1 MKALL
6 LLHWR
11 VTRNHLKR
19 RLHYLSVYFDWAGT
33 VTYIYLLAFVLIVLG
48 YYLYDPF
55 TRIPFP
61 VLISIERLAQ
71 GILWAV
77 PLLWLLA
84 AFVFSGRTAILLS
97 PADVHHLPQFP
108 FPKPTVFLEQ
118 WLWPAAKRIVLALLG
133 PLFIWPFLT
142 LLQVKF
148 PFGNVLLTQ
157 AVWGLSGLFGLTLQW
172 LLAFVRSYVRGL
184 ILWLKRGIT
193 IGTLALLGIRLLD
206 IRLRDSSLLG
216 SSQLIP
222 TPNSGAGIANYG
234 QAGSASFPNL
244 DTLDA
249 HLLTTVSLPWSSWPF
264 WAWIILAA
272 ALIVLVR
279 LTIALYARR
288 AWEPTLSQSQEV
300 HTLRTLIRARDQR
313 ELKRYQQ
320 ARRGPGFIG
329 RLLGRRYVSSA
340 WALSWKGLLTW
351 RSANWT
357 QVFISFLLPLFVIRL
372 FFPGFLTLLHSGTM
386 DRMVDVLIRFE
397 LPLTLLILQ
406 GYTQF
411 LFSWQDDLQ
420 HMELFRLLPI
430 TPKQAILST
439 LAPPA
444 LTIGLMM
451 VLISLIFSA
460 PFLAGRELIL
470 LAALALAEGIL
481 GALLVAREMLKDPSS
496 ATSALGPERWIS
508 AFSLLAGPAVVQ
520 LSRFWGWSTVDGLSG
535 GLMVAGGLTVV
546 FFILMVNEFVLLRS
560 RYGV

>member
-33 VTYIYLLAFVLIVLG
+33 VTYLYLLAFVLIVLG

-61 VLISIERLAQ
+61 VLISIERVAQ
-71 GILWAV
+71 GLLWAV

-84 AFVFSGRTAILLS
+84 AFALAGRTIILLS

-108 FPKPTVFLEQ
+108 FTKRTVFLEQ
-118 WLWPAAKRIVLALLG
+118 WLWPAAKRIALALLG
-133 PLFIWPFLT
+133 PLLIWPLLT

-148 PFGNVLLTQ
+148 PFAHVLLTQ
-157 AVWGLSGLFGLTLQW
+157 AVWALSGLFGLTLQW
-172 LLAFVRSYVRGL
+172 LLAFVLSYVRGL

-193 IGTLALLGIRLLD
+193 AGTLILLGIRLIDSTPLSLD
-206 IRLRDSSLLG
+206 L
-216 SSQLIP
+216 
-222 TPNSGAGIANYG
+222 NSGASAANYG
-234 QAGSASFPNL
+234 MINSVPIHPIQSY
-244 DTLDA
+244 DA
-249 HLLTTVSLPWSSWPF
+249 HLLTAISLPWFNWPF
-264 WAWIILAA
+264 WAWISLAA

-329 RLLGRRYVSSA
+329 RLLGRRYVSQA

-372 FFPGFLTLLHSGTM
+372 FFPGFLALLHSGSM

-430 TPKQAILST
+430 TPKQAIQST

-470 LAALALAEGIL
+470 LTALALAEGIL
-481 GALLVAREMLKDPSS
+481 GAVLVAREMLKDPSS

-508 AFSLLAGPAVVQ
+508 AFSLLAAPAVVQ
-520 LSRFWGWSTVDGLSG
+520 LSRFWGWSTFDGLSG